1 MSPTGALVVALI
13 ALVLLGSLAA
23 WLVNVPVWAIGIFA
37 VLGGLL
43 ARRVFRR
50 LSRGRAR
57 QNTEAAPNTSPTTA
71 LAVTS
76 VIEASAPSQRR

>member
-23 WLVNVPVWAIGIFA
+23 WLVNVPVWAIGTFA

-43 ARRVFRR
+43 ARRVFLR

-57 QNTEAAPNTSPTTA
+57 QNTEARPPDA
-71 LAVTS
+71 
-76 VIEASAPSQRR
+76 